1 MNKYEPINENYE
13 KKVEK
18 IEKLNLVNGHNMMK
32 SSLKFLI
39 LPEDR
44 DSIFFVH
51 QQFLD

>member
-1 MNKYEPINENYE
+1 MNQSLKIT
-13 KKVEK
+13 KKK
-18 IEKLNLVNGHNMMK
+18 LKKMEKLILLNGHDMMK